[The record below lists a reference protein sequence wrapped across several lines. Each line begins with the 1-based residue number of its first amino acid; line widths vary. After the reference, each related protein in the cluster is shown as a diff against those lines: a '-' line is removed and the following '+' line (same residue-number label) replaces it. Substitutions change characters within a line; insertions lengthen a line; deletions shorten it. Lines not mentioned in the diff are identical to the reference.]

1 MAFASFLGYMT
12 DWADRTNGFACFL
25 VGIIADFS
33 DQKGDGGC
41 YYFSLIFTIFMNLGT
56 QNMDS

>member
-1 MAFASFLGYMT
+1 MRAEVNK
-12 DWADRTNGFACFL
+12 TNVFACFL